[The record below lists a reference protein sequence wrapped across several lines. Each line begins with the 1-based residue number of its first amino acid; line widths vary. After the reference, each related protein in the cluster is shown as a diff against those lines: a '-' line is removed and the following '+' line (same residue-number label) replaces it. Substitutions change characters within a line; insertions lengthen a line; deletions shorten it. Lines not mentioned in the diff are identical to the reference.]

1 MDARSKV
8 EQDVISAADCWARGI
23 LQGDRLLDLTEQN
36 LLDAV
41 LAYCKFVKRNGLDPS
56 HLPPPPHVPHD
67 MDAEDQIPTVR
78 YSEYKTVPSP
88 PYGMVAVKTTSEEPS
103 EDSKPTT
110 DSEDIF

>member
-8 EQDVISAADCWARGI
+8 EQDVIAAADCWARGV

-41 LAYCKFVKRNGLDPS
+41 LIYDKYMKRNGLDPS

-67 MDAEDQIPTVR
+67 MDIEEQIPTVR
-78 YSEYKTVPSP
+78 YSEYTTVPSP
-88 PYGMVAVKTTSEEPS
+88 PRGIQAVKVQSEEPMPDS
-103 EDSKPTT
+103 EPAP